1 MGTGRA
7 PGLTY
12 LQRVVPH
19 FAIPSAVVY
28 LALRIANDFLPIT
41 IPSWVIIPA
50 TLFARPIIFFASSW
64 YSDIANKRDA
74 AARGAVMAPMVN
86 ASSFKII
93 GDIVET
99 LKGGFPAEHFTR
111 WAEECGS
118 TYQMRMLSTN
128 AIFTEDPEF
137 VKNMLATQ
145 FDAFEKGPTFREQ
158 LDSLLGTG
166 VFNADGEMWKFHR
179 SLTRP
184 FFTRE
189 RISDFE
195 IYDRKAEASLKLA
208 KQRFSEG
215 YSINAQD
222 LIGRF
227 TLDSATEFL
236 FGHSVDSLAAGL
248 PYPPKFAHL
257 TPASFHTHPS
267 NIFVQAFGEGQII
280 AARRTGQGPD
290 WALFEFFKDTVKPY
304 RDVVDE
310 FTIPVIREAVE
321 RREKMKDVKS
331 DGWGTLLESLLD
343 ETHDPQILKDELVNL
358 LVAGRETTMAFLTF
372 AVYMISEHPEF
383 ETRLRQEIYDK
394 VGPSGRPTYENVRE
408 LKFMRAFLNGS
419 EAVSPCAD
427 QHEEEHQASCDPEQ
441 ASRQAP
447 DLRAREHDLH
457 VRRDQHAPAHRP
469 LGPDAMVFDPDRFLD
484 ERLHKYLTPN
494 PFIFSPF
501 NAGPR
506 ICLGQQFAYHEATFY
521 LIRLLQHFTEF
532 KLDTETNKP
541 PPASWAHAKDRKKVE
556 KIHLMSHL
564 NMFVPGG
571 LWLRMK
577 EIQPGEVNL

>member
-19 FAIPSAVVY
+19 FAIPSAIVY
-28 LALRIANDFLPIT
+28 FALRIANDFLPIT
-41 IPSWVIIPA
+41 IPSWIIVPA
-50 TLFARPIIFFASSW
+50 TLFARPILFFATSW
-64 YSDIANKRDA
+64 YSDIVNKRDA

-99 LKGGFPAEHFTR
+99 LKGGFPAEHFAR

-118 TYQMRMLSTN
+118 TYQMRMLSAN

-137 VKNMLATQ
+137 IKNMLATQ

-166 VFNADGEMWKFHR
+166 VFNADEV
-179 SLTRP
+179 
-184 FFTRE
+184 
-189 RISDFE
+189 
-195 IYDRKAEASLKLA
+195 SLKLA
-208 KQRFSEG
+208 TQRLNEG
-215 YSINAQD
+215 YSVNIQD

-257 TPASFHTHPS
+257 TPASFHAHPS
-267 NIFVQAFGEGQII
+267 NIF
-280 AARRTGQGPD
+280 
-290 WALFEFFKDTVKPY
+290 PY

-331 DGWGTLLESLLD
+331 DGWGTLLECLLD

-383 ETRLRQEIYDK
+383 ETRLRQEIYEK

-408 LKFMRAFLNGS
+408 LKFMRAFLN
-419 EAVSPCAD
+419 EV
-427 QHEEEHQASCDPEQ
+427 
-441 ASRQAP
+441 
-447 DLRAREHDLH
+447 LRLYPPVPINMRSSS
-457 VRRDQHAPAHRP
+457 P
-469 LGPDAMVFDPDRFLD
+469 LGNAFLD
-484 ERLHKYLTPN
+484 ASS
-494 PFIFSPF
+494 FIMSS
-501 NAGPR
+501 
-506 ICLGQQFAYHEATFY
+506 
-521 LIRLLQHFTEF
+521 
-532 KLDTETNKP
+532 
-541 PPASWAHAKDRKKVE
+541 ASSKK
-556 KIHLMSHL
+556 
-564 NMFVPGG
+564 
-571 LWLRMK
+571 
-577 EIQPGEVNL
+577 